1 METQTAGEAHVTTNR
16 WVALTV
22 LILPVLLISM
32 DGTILGFAIPKLSA
46 SLDPSS
52 SQLLWII
59 DIYAFVLAGLLVTMG
74 VLGDRI
80 GRRKLLML
88 GAAGFSLASIFA
100 AFATSAEMLIAARAL
115 LGVAGA
121 TLMPSTLSL
130 IRNIFTD
137 DRERQFAIAVWATT
151 FAVGSAVGPVVGGF
165 LLEHYWWGS
174 IFLMAA
180 PTTALLLVLAPL
192 ILPESKDP
200 SPGPFDLMSA
210 GLSMTAML
218 PTVYA
223 IKITAER
230 GFSMTVLVALIIG
243 VVSAT
248 MFIRRQRST
257 EDPMIDI
264 SLFSVPRFRSAVIG
278 NMIACF
284 GFAGSMY
291 FLTQYMQLVL
301 DMTPMR
307 AGIQLMPAVIASIV
321 TMLLSPVAS
330 ARVGAF
336 TVISIGLAAGALG
349 FGLMVIA
356 PDSGSVS
363 LATTAIVLIGAG
375 LGAALT
381 VSIDGIIAAVPP
393 ERAGAGASVSETAN
407 ELGTAMGTAV
417 LGSIAAAVYRSRLS
431 AATTVPPDYLVRAK
445 ETLGEATVLSVE
457 LGGPEGEA
465 LMAAAKEAFIG
476 GLRLA
481 SAVAVVALA
490 LATASAVRYRSA
502 N

>member
-1 METQTAGEAHVTTNR
+1 MY
-16 WVALTV
+16 
-22 LILPVLLISM
+22 LI
-32 DGTILGFAIPKLSA
+32 
-46 SLDPSS
+46 
-52 SQLLWII
+52 
-59 DIYAFVLAGLLVTMG
+59 
-74 VLGDRI
+74 
-80 GRRKLLML
+80 
-88 GAAGFSLASIFA
+88 
-100 AFATSAEMLIAARAL
+100 
-115 LGVAGA
+115 
-121 TLMPSTLSL
+121 
-130 IRNIFTD
+130 
-137 DRERQFAIAVWATT
+137 
-151 FAVGSAVGPVVGGF
+151 
-165 LLEHYWWGS
+165 
-174 IFLMAA
+174 
-180 PTTALLLVLAPL
+180 
-192 ILPESKDP
+192 
-200 SPGPFDLMSA
+200 
-210 GLSMTAML
+210 
-218 PTVYA
+218 
-223 IKITAER
+223 
-230 GFSMTVLVALIIG
+230 
-243 VVSAT
+243 
-248 MFIRRQRST
+248 
-257 EDPMIDI
+257 
-264 SLFSVPRFRSAVIG
+264 
-278 NMIACF
+278 
-284 GFAGSMY
+284 
-291 FLTQYMQLVL
+291 TQYMQLVL

-465 LMAAAKEAFIG
+465 LVAAAKEAFIG